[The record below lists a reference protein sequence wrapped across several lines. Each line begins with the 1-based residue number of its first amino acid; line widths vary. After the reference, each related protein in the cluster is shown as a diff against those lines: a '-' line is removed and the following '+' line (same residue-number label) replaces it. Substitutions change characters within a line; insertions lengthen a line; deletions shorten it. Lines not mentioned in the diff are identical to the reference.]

1 MKLNT
6 MKNRSQFLELQKTG
20 RRVSAKSVVVEYSPI
35 VDKELNELS
44 QFGFTVSGK
53 VGSAV
58 YRNKAKRKLKE
69 AVRLL
74 MQTSPK
80 LFKDDYRY
88 NFIGRFSTIDRD
100 FNDILKDIKYAL
112 HQANGTD
119 KK

>member
-6 MKNRSQFLELQKTG
+6 LKKRSEFVELQQRGNRISTKG
-20 RRVSAKSVVVEYSPI
+20 VILEYAPI

-74 MQTSPK
+74 MKTSPR
-80 LFKDDYRY
+80 LFKEDYRY
-88 NFIGRFSTIDRD
+88 NFIGRFSTIERSFEDL
-100 FNDILKDIKYAL
+100 LKDIKYAL
-112 HQANGTD
+112 HQV
-119 KK
+119 K

>member
-6 MKNRSQFLELQKTG
+6 IKKRSQFLELQKKG
-20 RRVSAKSVVVEYSPI
+20 GRVSSKGVIVEYGPI
-35 VDKELNELS
+35 TDKELNELS

-58 YRNKAKRKLKE
+58 YRNRAKRKLKE

-74 MQTSPK
+74 MKTSPK

-88 NFIGRFSTIDRD
+88 NFIGRFSTIERD
-100 FNDILKDIKYAL
+100 FEALIKDIKYAL
-112 HQANGTD
+112 HQV
-119 KK
+119 K

>member
-6 MKNRSQFLELQKTG
+6 IKKRSEFLELQQKG
-20 RRVSAKSVVVEYSPI
+20 SRVATKGVVVEYMPI
-35 VDKELNELS
+35 VDKELYEFS
-44 QFGFTVSGK
+44 HYGFTVSGK

-74 MQTSPK
+74 MKTSPR
-80 LFKDDYRY
+80 LFREQYRY

-100 FNDILKDIKYAL
+100 FADLVKDIKYAL
-112 HQANGTD
+112 HQV
-119 KK
+119 K